1 MFVYT
6 TGQEEM
12 ILQNQRE
19 IIELDYRKMQEKS
32 AEQIMTIM
40 IKGGEMMTETE
51 TQIIYTTS
59 QAETNVI
66 PTGLSLIIQKILY
79 F

>member
-1 MFVYT
+1 
-6 TGQEEM
+6 M
-12 ILQNQRE
+12 ILQNPRE
-19 IIELDYRKMQEKS
+19 IIELDYRKIQEKP

-51 TQIIYTTS
+51 TQIIYTIS

>member
-1 MFVYT
+1 MT
-6 TGQEEM
+6 
-12 ILQNQRE
+12 LQNPRE